1 MPSSSDCCRPR
12 RQSHASSRSCYCSF
26 PPNYCSHPSCYS
38 HHHRAAVTAD
48 HDCSV
53 LPVQRGVE
61 PSSPDPLVISQ
72 PPQPLL
78 LRRRCSKRASPAF
91 PPPSPSPSRANLTRQ
106 SACTATSWWTLNP
119 GAPLEVDESSR
130 KRCFPEPFHLLDP
143 YPCAVVSTASC
154 LAAAHKHG
162 F

>member
-1 MPSSSDCCRPR
+1 MPSSSDCRPR
-12 RQSHASSRSCYCSF
+12 QQSHSSSRSCYRSF

-91 PPPSPSPSRANLTRQ
+91 PPRVQALRGPSHSSKRLHGYVVVDSQ
-106 SACTATSWWTLNP
+106 P
-119 GAPLEVDESSR
+119 GAPLDEFSR

>member
-1 MPSSSDCCRPR
+1 MPSSSDCCCRPR

-26 PPNYCSHPSCYS
+26 PPNYCSPQSCYS

-91 PPPSPSPSRANLTRQ
+91 SLHEPTPKRLHGYVVVDSQ
-106 SACTATSWWTLNP
+106 P
-119 GAPLEVDESSR
+119 GAPLDESSP
-130 KRCFPEPFHLLDP
+130 KRCFPEPFHILDP
-143 YPCAVVSTASC
+143 YPCACVWYAHRSC
-154 LAAAHKHG
+154 LAAVHKHG